1 MTVRENVAFPLSVRR
16 RPQAEIDKAVGE
28 MLDLVRLN
36 GFAGRRPSELSGGQ
50 QQRVAL
56 ARALVYRPRLLL
68 MDEPLAALDKRLRED
83 IQQEIRNI
91 HRDLGVTVLYVTHDQ
106 EEALRMSDRIA
117 VFSHGKI
124 VQVGTGTDLYERP
137 QSAFVAGFIGNSNML
152 RGQVRAMSDRTV
164 VVGLPD
170 GSTVQCVCGS
180 RIKVGEE
187 VTFMV
192 RPERLRPSTEA
203 SAQVLRGSVT
213 DVTYLGEAL
222 QYEIATP
229 WRQNIVVRD
238 NSRSS
243 AWIVGQ
249 PVSLAFDPNDAFVFP
264 A

>member
-192 RPERLRPSTEA
+192 RPERLRASTEA

-229 WRQNIVVRD
+229 WRQSIVVRD

-243 AWIVGQ
+243 AWSVGQ